1 MKIFLLKIY
10 SNSQRKFEHKIEERT
25 PFYWNQSVSN
35 RYTRLKKENTD
46 LKYQSAVLHESQQ
59 QQMVRSS
66 EDALVKERAMN
77 TNKRMIIEF

>member
-1 MKIFLLKIY
+1 
-10 SNSQRKFEHKIEERT
+10 
-25 PFYWNQSVSN
+25 
-35 RYTRLKKENTD
+35 LKKENTD